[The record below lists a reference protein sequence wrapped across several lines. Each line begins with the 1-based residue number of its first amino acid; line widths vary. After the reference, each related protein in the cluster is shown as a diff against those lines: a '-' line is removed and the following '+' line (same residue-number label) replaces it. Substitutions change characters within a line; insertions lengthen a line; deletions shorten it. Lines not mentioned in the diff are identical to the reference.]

1 VGKEDRMAVASSPVK
16 VVSFAIAKP
25 DTSNVPAA
33 ILISRFFI
41 LLSLGLINV

>member
-1 VGKEDRMAVASSPVK
+1 MISPVK

-41 LLSLGLINV
+41 LFSLGLINVWGLSSVLA